1 MSECHWK
8 RILVVEDR
16 ADQREHILLR
26 LTQAEYEPL
35 PAADFATARHLLQNE
50 HFHLGI
56 FDINLNDPD
65 HLGGNELGLELLKDV
80 AELNLGGIFP
90 VVFLSNFLTRERLLR
105 MFREINQVTPWFPLE
120 RKQLQQPPPPELLKE
135 VKRFFDEYLKIN
147 FEIAYDPE
155 SRAALGHCAAQLAE
169 REARMPSAARLEWQ
183 LKDILGKLFPDAS
196 ELVLR
201 ELNQGFSGAVVLE
214 VRPMLGDLLAKPL
227 VVKVSRRDKIQ
238 TEVRNYERYVK
249 PLLMTDATS
258 HMDRGP
264 AYSQHL
270 GGIAYTSAFIESDAA
285 RDLDHFWREHSAAEC
300 IHALE
305 QLFRTLAPWFDTRSR
320 KRPRN
325 VRELYVKAFD
335 LEKDTT
341 RLPNA
346 IRATHPDWDWDA
358 PRLWFDPPSRLL
370 PNPLLW
376 FQQGDARAT
385 AAESITHGDL
395 HTRNVMMNPR
405 GQAWLIDFYRT
416 GPSHLLRDLVILE
429 TDLKF
434 RCLEEIPLT
443 LFCEIEALLISV
455 SPRYVHPRIELEL
468 SSQAEKIVK
477 MLLTIRRQVWK
488 LIGSTRPAARHDA
501 EREFEMSLLTAT
513 LNVTRLAHFV
523 NDSALRPRLH
533 WAILSAALLCER
545 LEYA

>member
-1 MSECHWK
+1 MSDFHWK

-16 ADQREHILLR
+16 ADQREHILLS
-26 LTQAEYEPL
+26 LAQAGYEPL
-35 PAADFATARHLLQNE
+35 PAADFASAQHLLRSE

-65 HLGGNELGLELLKDV
+65 HLGKNELGLELLKDV

-90 VVFLSNFLTRERLLR
+90 VVFLSNYLTKKSLLR
-105 MFREINQVTPWFPLE
+105 MSREINQITAWYPLE
-120 RKQLQQPPPPELLKE
+120 RKQLRQPPPPELLKE

-147 FEIAYDPE
+147 FDIAYDPE
-155 SRAALGHCAAQLAE
+155 SRAVICRSAAQLAE
-169 REARMPSAARLEWQ
+169 KEDRMPSTARLEWQ
-183 LKDILGKLFPDAS
+183 LKDILGKLFADAT

-214 VRPMLGDLLAKPL
+214 ARPMLGELPAKPL

-238 TEVRNYERYVK
+238 TEARNYEQYVK
-249 PLLMTDATS
+249 PLLLTEATS
-258 HMDRGP
+258 HLDRGP

-285 RDLDHFWREHSAAEC
+285 RDLDHFWREHSDGEC
-300 IHALE
+300 VHALE
-305 QLFRTLAPWFDTRSR
+305 QLFRTLGPWFETRDR

-325 VRELYVKAFD
+325 VRELYIRALG
-335 LEKDTT
+335 LEKDAS
-341 RLPNA
+341 RLPDA
-346 IRATHPDWDWDA
+346 VRATHPDWDWDA
-358 PRLWFDPPSRLL
+358 PRLWFDPPGRLL

-385 AAESITHGDL
+385 VSESITHGDL

-434 RCLEEIPLT
+434 RCMEDISLEL
-443 LFCEIEALLISV
+443 LCEIEALLFSI
-455 SPRYVHPRIELEL
+455 SPRQAHPKIGLEM
-468 SSQAEKIVK
+468 SPQAEKIVR
-477 MLLTIRRQVWK
+477 MLLAIRRQVWK
-488 LIGSTRPAARHDA
+488 LIGSTRPAAQQEA
-501 EREFEMSLLTAT
+501 EREFGLSLLMAT
-513 LNVTRLAHFV
+513 LNVTRLAHFK
-523 NDSALRPRLH
+523 NDPALRPRLH

-545 LEYA
+545 LE